1 MTITSA
7 LASISIRSLV
17 AVSMDTC
24 LDTSRLDIRSFQLQE
39 DDVAVG
45 YDLFRRNLET
55 YHECMLSGNWGGIEE
70 ITRPDWAKRKD
81 YA

>member
-1 MTITSA
+1 MRT
-7 LASISIRSLV
+7 
-17 AVSMDTC
+17 
-24 LDTSRLDIRSFQLQE
+24 FQLQE

-45 YDLFRRNLET
+45 YDLFRRNLDT